1 MANFKKSIIDDLF
14 NQLETELDGKFPEE
28 LDIQLENIRPGEDVV
43 KEHNKM
49 MNNII
54 QSYINSEDQHI
65 TLQRPVAIFLGILLL
80 IQLLAFNTLVYF
92 ILISRSDLEYLTLVL
107 DFLKYYISV
116 VIVEILGMCLIV
128 VKNIYKLSI
137 GKMTEK
143 IINDR
148 NKK

>member
-1 MANFKKSIIDDLF
+1 MANLNKSIIDDLF

-49 MNNII
+49 MDNII
-54 QSYINSEDQHI
+54 QSYIKSENQHI